1 MFPFSSTLT
10 EALILHMAER
20 ADIDIAKHIDR
31 EVLSGRLMQDDE
43 RRWKAAV
50 EKSPSK
56 KAICICRERAHR
68 SILHDTWHFTI

>member
-10 EALILHMAER
+10 EALILHMADR
-20 ADIDIAKHIDR
+20 SDIDIGKHIDR
-31 EVLSGRLMQDDE
+31 EVLSGRLMQGDE

-56 KAICICRERAHR
+56 KAMCICRERTHR
-68 SILHDTWHFTI
+68 SILHDLYHFKI